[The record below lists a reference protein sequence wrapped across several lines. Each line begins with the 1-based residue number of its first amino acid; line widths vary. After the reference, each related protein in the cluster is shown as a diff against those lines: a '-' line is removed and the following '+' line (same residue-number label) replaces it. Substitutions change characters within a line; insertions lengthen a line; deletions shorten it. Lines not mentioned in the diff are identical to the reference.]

1 VKRRAFR
8 AEGESTRGDDIL
20 DPGMAHAV
28 LLVDDERFAR
38 TVYSDYLRAAGYDV
52 EVADG
57 AEAALA
63 LLAARSFE
71 VLLTDVIL
79 PGATDGLELLDA
91 AKGLDPAIGVIVITA
106 LDKVDPA
113 VRAIR
118 AGASDYLV
126 KPVTPEALQLAVQ
139 RCLATRALLAEN
151 QALRA
156 HLKLF
161 ETGQRIASSLDRDR
175 LVPLALAAIAAESGA
190 AGCALFERT
199 GGGALALSGAHGL
212 DHAPAAALLEACRPA
227 LAGAAEPVELAAP
240 PAVAGA
246 ARRVTCL
253 PVATEDGAA
262 GAVALLLPGPL
273 PAAAAEGAAFLCR
286 NLALGLGNL
295 GRLKQVEHLAYLDDL
310 THLYNTRY
318 LEVAL
323 DRELAGGR
331 PFSVLFMDLD
341 HFKNVNDAHGHLS
354 GSRLLVEVAR
364 VLRSCVR
371 DEDVVVR
378 YGGDEYVILLVGID
392 SGGGL
397 KVAERIRR
405 AIEDHR
411 FLSREGARVRV
422 TASIGLASYP
432 EHAQGKQDIIDLAD
446 RAMYRGKRSSRNVV
460 YMASKDLPPVP
471 EGRS

>member
-1 VKRRAFR
+1 MISWPA
-8 AEGESTRGDDIL
+8 
-20 DPGMAHAV
+20 MAQSV

-57 AEAALA
+57 ADAAVT
-63 LLAARSFE
+63 LLAQRRFD

-79 PGATDGLELLDA
+79 PGARDGLELLDH
-91 AKGLDPAIGVIVITA
+91 AKQVDPNIGVIVITA

-113 VRAIR
+113 VRAMR
-118 AGASDYLV
+118 SGASDYLV
-126 KPVTPEALQLAVQ
+126 KPVTPETLQLSVQ

-161 ETGQRIASSLDRDR
+161 EAGQRLSSTLDRDR
-175 LVPLALAAIAAESGA
+175 QVPMALAAIASECGSR
-190 AGCALFERT
+190 GCALLERT
-199 GGGALALSGAHGL
+199 ADGVFVPSGAHAL
-212 DHAPAAALLEACRPA
+212 EYADAADLLAACRAALDGLEAY
-227 LAGAAEPVELAAP
+227 G
-240 PAVAGA
+240 PAVTDVRLPAPIRGA
-246 ARRVTCL
+246 PQAACLTVTDEGTL
-253 PVATEDGAA
+253 V
-262 GAVALLLPGPL
+262 GAVAVLVDSPISH
-273 PAAAAEGAAFLCR
+273 AVAENAAFLCR
-286 NLALGLGNL
+286 HLGIALRNL
-295 GRLKQVEHLAYLDDL
+295 GRLKQVEHLVYLDDL

-318 LEVAL
+318 LDLALEREVT
-323 DRELAGGR
+323 GGR
-331 PFSVLFMDLD
+331 PFTVLFMDLD
-341 HFKNVNDAHGHLS
+341 HFKTVNDQHGHLS

-378 YGGDEYVILLVGID
+378 YGGDEYVVLLVGID

-397 KVAERIRR
+397 KVAERVRR

-411 FLSREGARVRV
+411 FLSREGARVRI
-422 TASIGLASYP
+422 TASIGLASFP
-432 EHAQGKQDIIDLAD
+432 EHADTKAAILDFAD
-446 RAMYRGKRSSRNVV
+446 RAMYRGKQSTRNVV

-471 EGRS
+471 AGDRA